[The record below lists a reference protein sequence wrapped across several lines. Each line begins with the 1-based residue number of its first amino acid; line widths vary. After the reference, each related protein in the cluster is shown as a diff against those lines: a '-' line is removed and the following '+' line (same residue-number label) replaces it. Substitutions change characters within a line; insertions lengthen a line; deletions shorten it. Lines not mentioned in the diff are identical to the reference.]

1 MFNKIKRN
9 LMKYF
14 SKSEPEAQ
22 ILIDNAVNGPD
33 IKPLKGV
40 NIDAVIMDDYQ
51 AGVDLAKNEDLTS
64 ALRKAGQTT
73 SEAAVNI
80 GKFISS
86 AYKTDTKKEDP
97 KEKLKIKLE
106 IIAKRTKS
114 RRIREK
120 NLKRLVNLF
129 GDY

>member
-73 SEAAVNI
+73 S
-80 GKFISS
+80 
-86 AYKTDTKKEDP
+86 
-97 KEKLKIKLE
+97 
-106 IIAKRTKS
+106 
-114 RRIREK
+114 
-120 NLKRLVNLF
+120 
-129 GDY
+129 

>member
-14 SKSEPEAQ
+14 GKSEPEAQ
-22 ILIDNAVNGPD
+22 ILIDSAVNGPD

-40 NIDAVIMDDYQ
+40 NIDAVIMYDYQ
-51 AGVDLAKNEDLTS
+51 VGVDLAKCEDKTS
-64 ALRKAGQTT
+64 YAIA
-73 SEAAVNI
+73 I
-80 GKFISS
+80 
-86 AYKTDTKKEDP
+86 KKKKSNDH